1 MGNNNINPLENQSQ
15 FNNNSLSINTNT
27 YTEISNNSN
36 ISKVLHNPKNIMDF
50 LIKAEGNIF
59 LSNLNKSIAI
69 SFNNL
74 NIIKNSP
81 KKKNLIENQLKYIN
95 IIDDHIDKN
104 KKGSLDF
111 PYNGAEFMYNTI
123 INNMLKEKNLQKNR
137 IMYPNQVNKN
147 NNYTILPVKDIK
159 ENTKPEYSI
168 DSDKKK
174 KLNISNFRTT
184 IVGKAGDNNR
194 NNPSKQL
201 KVFKIGKSE
210 DFIIQPNNN
219 DNNFDN
225 QEKIYYSDS
234 RRQYK
239 RSESP
244 SSTQTQTYRESNN
257 NNEIID
263 YKNPLPS
270 DRIIKLNNNNIIIN
284 TRKDKCSSK
293 TERIYSPQNMN
304 LKRPLSPFDN
314 EQMMKEQRNKSP
326 KNNERNK
333 NKLIGKKDEQ
343 RNINNMNNDIANN
356 INKNINNVKV
366 KNTKVIQNDIRNKNN
381 ININSSPKGNKIKKI
396 NVKMYPGITR
406 RALSPIPIKAK
417 INFYNIE
424 NNSSMTT
431 NNFEINPF
439 SDDESN
445 INKHKNNVNQSDLS
459 IRPKYKI
466 KKDINS
472 SNNSYIKEIK
482 NKKKNILQMSPCK
495 QNNVKITY
503 PNKKEKNITTDNNS
517 GYSKKRIIS
526 NYINKSPT
534 TIKRRPIVKK
544 NLILNKDQN
553 TNNKARNTN
562 SNNNI
567 NKKKILLD
575 LNQIKNDD
583 TNEFNYNDKIYNTEN
598 TSISNGHIDKIVI
611 NNNIINYKNK
621 FNIKK
626 DNLSINNKANE
637 IGKDKRIKIFPI
649 KEKIQIDFEPSKIY
663 NNKKENIKIDKNI
676 NNNYNFN
683 NKKFIDINNNYKN
696 NFHNNNKSKRIFN
709 DNIKEDISKKNHNS
723 IIDKNEEIFNLNI
736 NSNKV
741 ITNKN
746 KDNIYNINQNI
757 NISNNLLDNQKET
770 NNIIINNNKNYNMI
784 NDKTNIDNSNININ
798 LINKK
803 NLNNNNKKINN
814 IIDINNNI
822 NDGFVNNI
830 NDNFN
835 KKNNIEKINKDI
847 NVIYNNDINKNDDL
861 INNQNIISNIN
872 KNIDKM
878 EKKDDV
884 IKKTSKKKKKPKK
897 KKFEIDLSEPENIE
911 ANNNFNTHSEDIS
924 DKNSSDINIESSNNK
939 INANKNDMI
948 YCSFGPK
955 QFYDSNKEEQKETQ
969 KEDNE
974 DCSINDKLM
983 KELKQKLMER
993 NKKKEQI
1000 DVNDNNQKNLN
1011 DINYKSNDL
1020 NRIINERKNNNN
1032 SKEKTNAN
1040 LYNIFNKIENE
1051 KNDDINYNNEEDE
1064 DDKQLND
1071 KLNINNINKEKTNIY
1086 SNNIK
1091 ESQNDLNDV
1100 DYFREFSFKKPDIVH
1115 FGENN
1120 KNNERVDSR
1129 SNSIYQ
1135 SFGKNCIS
1143 HKKENEK
1150 SEYKN
1155 RDSNNEKNNKDYLKF
1170 SFKINSEPDDSEF
1183 NDINFLE

>member
-1 MGNNNINPLENQSQ
+1 MGNDNINPLESRSQ
-15 FNNNSLSINTNT
+15 FDNNNPSINTNK
-27 YTEISNNSN
+27 YTDISNNSN
-36 ISKVLHNPKNIMDF
+36 ISTVLHNPKNIMDF

-74 NIIKNSP
+74 NVIKNSP
-81 KKKNLIENQLKYIN
+81 IKKNLLENQLKYIN

-111 PYNGAEFMYNTI
+111 PYNGTEFMYNSI

-137 IMYPNQVNKN
+137 IIYPNQVNKYN
-147 NNYTILPVKDIK
+147 NNTILPIKDIK
-159 ENTKPEYSI
+159 ENIKQEYSI
-168 DSDKKK
+168 NSDKKE

-184 IVGKAGDNNR
+184 IVSKSGNNNR

-210 DFIIQPNNN
+210 DFIIQPNSN
-219 DNNFDN
+219 DNNLDN
-225 QEKIYYSDS
+225 QEKIYYNDS
-234 RRQYK
+234 QRQYK

-257 NNEIID
+257 NEIID

-270 DRIIKLNNNNIIIN
+270 DIIIKLNNNNISIN
-284 TRKDKCSSK
+284 PRKDKSISNTQK
-293 TERIYSPQNMN
+293 ISSPQNMH
-304 LKRPLSPFDN
+304 LQRPFSPFDY

-343 RNINNMNNDIANN
+343 SIVNNMNKDICNN

-366 KNTKVIQNDIRNKNN
+366 KNKKIIQKDIKNKNN
-381 ININSSPKGNKIKKI
+381 ISINSSPKGNKIKKI
-396 NVKMYPGITR
+396 NVKMYPIITK
-406 RALSPIPIKAK
+406 RALRPIPTKAK
-417 INFYNIE
+417 INIE
-424 NNSSMTT
+424 NNSLMTK
-431 NNFEINPF
+431 NNFEINPL

-445 INKHKNNVNQSDLS
+445 LNKHKNSNVNQSDLS

-466 KKDINS
+466 KKDINI

-482 NKKKNILQMSPCK
+482 NKKKNILQISPCK

-503 PNKKEKNITTDNNS
+503 PNKKEKNIIIENNS
-517 GYSKKRIIS
+517 GYSKKKIIS
-526 NYINKSPT
+526 NIINKSPT

-544 NLILNKDQN
+544 NLILNKPQN
-553 TNNKARNTN
+553 TNNKARNAN
-562 SNNNI
+562 SNINI
-567 NKKKILLD
+567 NKKIIVLD
-575 LNQIKNDD
+575 LNQIKNED
-583 TNEFNYNDKIYNTEN
+583 TNEFNYSDKICNTEN
-598 TSISNGHIDKIVI
+598 SSINNRHIDKIVK
-611 NNNIINYKNK
+611 NNNDIINYKNR
-621 FNIKK
+621 FNLKK
-626 DNLSINNKANE
+626 DNSPINNKANE

-649 KEKIQIDFEPSKIY
+649 KENIQIDIEPSKIY
-663 NNKKENIKIDKNI
+663 KNKKENIKIDKNI
-676 NNNYNFN
+676 NNNYSFN
-683 NKKFIDINNNYKN
+683 NKKFIDINNNNYKN
-696 NFHNNNKSKRIFN
+696 NYLNNNNSKIIIN
-709 DNIKEDISKKNHNS
+709 ENINQDISKKNHNS
-723 IIDKNEEIFNLNI
+723 NIDKNEDIFNLNM

-741 ITNKN
+741 ITDKN
-746 KDNIYNINQNI
+746 KENIYNINQNN
-757 NISNNLLDNQKET
+757 NISNNIFDKQKET
-770 NNIIINNNKNYNMI
+770 NNIIINKNKNYNMI
-784 NDKTNIDNSNININ
+784 NDNTNIDNSNININ
-798 LINKK
+798 LINEK

-822 NDGFVNNI
+822 NDDIVNNI

-835 KKNNIEKINKDI
+835 KKYNKEKINKDI
-847 NVIYNNDINKNDDL
+847 NLIYNNDIIKNDDS
-861 INNQNIISNIN
+861 INKQNIINNIN
-872 KNIDKM
+872 TNIDKK
-878 EKKDDV
+878 EKEEDE
-884 IKKTSKKKKKPKK
+884 IKKTTKKKKKPKK

-924 DKNSSDINIESSNNK
+924 DKNSSDNNIESSNNK
-939 INANKNDMI
+939 INVNKNDMI

-955 QFYDSNKEEQKETQ
+955 QFYDTNKEEQKESQ

-974 DCSINDKLM
+974 DSSINDKLM

-1000 DVNDNNQKNLN
+1000 DNNDSNQKNLN

-1032 SKEKTNAN
+1032 FNEKPNAN

-1051 KNDDINYNNEEDE
+1051 KNDDINYNIEEDE
-1064 DDKQLND
+1064 DDRQLND
-1071 KLNINNINKEKTNIY
+1071 KLNINNINKEKTNINP
-1086 SNNIK
+1086 NNMK

-1115 FGENN
+1115 FGENS
-1120 KNNERVDSR
+1120 KNNERNDSR
-1129 SNSIYQ
+1129 NNSIYQ
-1135 SFGKNCIS
+1135 SFGKNLIS

-1155 RDSNNEKNNKDYLKF
+1155 RDSNNEKNNKDFLKF

>member
-1 MGNNNINPLENQSQ
+1 MGNNNIYPQESQSQ
-15 FNNNSLSINTNT
+15 FDNNSLSINTNK
-27 YTEISNNSN
+27 YTDISNNSN
-36 ISKVLHNPKNIMDF
+36 ISKVLNNQKNIMDF

-104 KKGSLDF
+104 KKTSLNF
-111 PYNGAEFMYNTI
+111 PYNGTEFMYNTI

-137 IMYPNQVNKN
+137 IINPNQVNKYN
-147 NNYTILPVKDIK
+147 NNYAILPIKDIK
-159 ENTKPEYSI
+159 ENTKPAYSI
-168 DSDKKK
+168 DSGKKEK
-174 KLNISNFRTT
+174 FNISNFRTT
-184 IVGKAGDNNR
+184 IVGKSDNNNR

-219 DNNFDN
+219 DNNLDN

-234 RRQYK
+234 QRQYK

-244 SSTQTQTYRESNN
+244 SSTQTQTYRDSNN

-284 TRKDKCSSK
+284 TRKDKCSSN
-293 TERIYSPQNMN
+293 TGRICSPQYMH

-314 EQMMKEQRNKSP
+314 EQMMKEKRNNSP

-343 RNINNMNNDIANN
+343 SIINNMNNDIVNN

-366 KNTKVIQNDIRNKNN
+366 KNTKVIQNDIKNKNN

-396 NVKMYPGITR
+396 NVKMYPSITR
-406 RALSPIPIKAK
+406 RAFSPIPIKAK
-417 INFYNIE
+417 INIE
-424 NNSSMTT
+424 NNSLLPT

-445 INKHKNNVNQSDLS
+445 LNKHKNNVNMSDLS
-459 IRPKYKI
+459 IRPKHKV

-482 NKKKNILQMSPCK
+482 NKKKNILQMSPYK

-503 PNKKEKNITTDNNS
+503 PNKKEKNIKIENNS

-526 NYINKSPT
+526 NIINKSAT

-544 NLILNKDQN
+544 NLILNKSPI
-553 TNNKARNTN
+553 TNNKAKNN

-567 NKKKILLD
+567 NKKKIVLD

-583 TNEFNYNDKIYNTEN
+583 TNEFNYNYKVYNTEN
-598 TSISNGHIDKIVI
+598 SSISNRHTDKIVK
-611 NNNIINYKNK
+611 NNNDIINYKNRL
-621 FNIKK
+621 NIKK
-626 DNLSINNKANE
+626 DNLPINNKASE

-649 KEKIQIDFEPSKIY
+649 KEYNQIDTEPTKIF

-676 NNNYNFN
+676 NNNYNIN
-683 NKKFIDINNNYKN
+683 NKKFIDINNNYYYN
-696 NFHNNNKSKRIFN
+696 NYLNNNKNKRIFN
-709 DNIKEDISKKNHNS
+709 DNINEDISKKNQNS
-723 IIDKNEEIFNLNI
+723 VVGKNEDIFNLNM

-741 ITNKN
+741 ITDKN
-746 KDNIYNINQNI
+746 KENIYNINQNI

-770 NNIIINNNKNYNMI
+770 NNSIINKNKNYNMI
-784 NDKTNIDNSNININ
+784 NNNTNIDNSNININ
-798 LINKK
+798 LINEK

-822 NDGFVNNI
+822 NDGIVNNI
-830 NDNFN
+830 KDDFN
-835 KKNNIEKINKDI
+835 KNNNIEKINKDI
-847 NVIYNNDINKNDDL
+847 NLIYNNDINKNDDA

-872 KNIDKM
+872 KNIDKI
-878 EKKDDV
+878 EKEEDE
-884 IKKTSKKKKKPKK
+884 IKKTTKKKKKPKK
-897 KKFEIDLSEPENIE
+897 KKFEIDLTEPEKNE
-911 ANNNFNTHSEDIS
+911 TNNNFNTQSEDIS
-924 DKNSSDINIESSNNK
+924 DKNSSDNNIENSNNK
-939 INANKNDMI
+939 INLNKNDVI

-955 QFYDSNKEEQKETQ
+955 QFYDTNKEEQKENQ

-974 DCSINDKLM
+974 DCSINDQLM
-983 KELKQKLMER
+983 KDLKQKLMER

-1000 DVNDNNQKNLN
+1000 DNNDSNQKNLN

-1032 SKEKTNAN
+1032 FNEKPNAN

-1051 KNDDINYNNEEDE
+1051 KNDDINYNIEEDE
-1064 DDKQLND
+1064 DDRQLND
-1071 KLNINNINKEKTNIY
+1071 KLNINNINKEKTNIN
-1086 SNNIK
+1086 SNNMK

-1100 DYFREFSFKKPDIVH
+1100 DYFRNFSFKKPEMVYS
-1115 FGENN
+1115 GENSKN
-1120 KNNERVDSR
+1120 KEKNDARN
-1129 SNSIYQ
+1129 NSIYQ
-1135 SFGKNCIS
+1135 SFGKNLIS
-1143 HKKENEK
+1143 HNTENEK

-1155 RDSNNEKNNKDYLKF
+1155 RDSNNEKNNKDFLKF